1 LAKHNITI
9 AFYNVENL
17 FDTIDN
23 PFTHDDDFTTEGKR
37 RWNKKRYF
45 KKLGKLARTIS
56 KIGKDESYFL
66 PAIVGL
72 VEVENK
78 RVLDDL
84 IAQKFLKGY
93 YDYVHYDSSDERGID
108 TALLYQPDFF
118 ELISSES
125 HPLMLFD
132 DDGSRDYTRDILE
145 VHGKLFGEKIYFLV
159 NHWPSRRKG
168 QELSEPERLKASEL
182 LVEIM
187 NSIKKKDKK
196 AKFVIM
202 GDFNDNPNNKS
213 ITNVVSEGL
222 YNPMDAL
229 FDKGLGTLTHK
240 KEWHLFDQIILSK
253 EFKKDTKKLSFKK
266 AKIYSKESLKV
277 FRGKLKGSPF
287 RTFIGPWYK
296 GGVSDHFPVYT
307 IFKKRD

>member
-1 LAKHNITI
+1 MAKHNITI

-17 FDTIDN
+17 FDTVDN
-23 PFTHDDDFTTEGKR
+23 PFTYDDDFTTEGKR

-84 IAQKFLKGY
+84 IAQKSLKGY

-118 ELISSES
+118 KVLSSES
-125 HPLMLFD
+125 HPLILFD

-168 QELSEPERLKASEL
+168 QELSEPERLKASNL
-182 LVEIM
+182 LVDIM
-187 NSIKKKDKK
+187 NSIKKRDKK

-202 GDFNDNPNNKS
+202 GDFNDNPDNRS
-213 ITNVVSEGL
+213 IENVVGEGL
-222 YNPMDAL
+222 INPMELL
-229 FDKGLGTLTHK
+229 FDRGLGTLTHK

-253 EFKKDTKKLSFKK
+253 EFKKDSSKLSFKK
-266 AKIYSKESLKV
+266 AKIHSKESLKV

-296 GGVSDHFPVYT
+296 GGVSDHFPVYAL
-307 IFKKRD
+307 FKKKD